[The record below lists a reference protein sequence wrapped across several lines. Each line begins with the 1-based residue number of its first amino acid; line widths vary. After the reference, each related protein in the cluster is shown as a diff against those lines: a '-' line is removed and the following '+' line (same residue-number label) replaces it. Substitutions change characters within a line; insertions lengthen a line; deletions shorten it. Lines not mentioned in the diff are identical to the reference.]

1 MTHYALLTLWLWYNL
16 KSHGENKV
24 KITQEGPNDC
34 QTVLTIEMEPEDM
47 EKYLDRAYKRLVNRM
62 KVPGFRRGKAPRGI
76 LERLIGREALVS
88 EALESLVSGAT
99 SDAILNEKLEI
110 SAQPQVEILE
120 MDPVILKA
128 IVPLEPVVDLGDY
141 SSVRIPY
148 QDVVVTEDEVNKTL
162 EDIRKDIAPWEPV
175 DRKVKAGDLI
185 TADIE
190 AFVGNSKIMDENGA
204 VFIVDPKTSLPF
216 EEFTNHLV
224 GMKSGETNKF
234 STKVST
240 DHPNS
245 DIAGETANFSVNLS
259 EIKEQSLPELDD
271 EFASSVKNGEYKDLA
286 DLIEKT
292 KEQIRNEMDIAN
304 ENEHRE
310 GVINKLA
317 EGAKI
322 ELPELLIEREVENII
337 SRRNEMIEK
346 MKVTKEDY
354 FRFASKTEE
363 QMDGEAKVDAEERL
377 KRSWVL
383 TKLGELE
390 NVEVTDEEIETQ
402 LNLYKEQSK
411 ISKQKIKNR
420 DLERVKLSIK
430 ESVFIGKS
438 VDKII
443 EIAATKSVAAKKK
456 PKTATKK
463 VVSKKKPKNVKSKES

>member
-1 MTHYALLTLWLWYNL
+1 MKISQNEASKLQHVL
-16 KSHGENKV
+16 KIELDEEDISPYIIKGYNKV
-24 KITQEGPNDC
+24 K
-34 QTVLTIEMEPEDM
+34 
-47 EKYLDRAYKRLVNRM
+47 NRV
-62 KVPGFRRGKAPRGI
+62 KIPGFRPGKAPMNVVEQVVGKEGMI
-76 LERLIGREALVS
+76 NEVIDELAFEM
-88 EALESLVSGAT
+88 
-99 SDAILNEKLEI
+99 SD
-110 SAQPQVEILE
+110 
-120 MDPVILKA
+120 KA
-128 IVPLEPVVDLGDY
+128 IEKEGLDISGTPRIDVESIYPFVFTAKVPLHPVVDLGSY
-141 SSVRIPY
+141 
-148 QDVVVTEDEVNKTL
+148 K
-162 EDIRKDIAPWEPV
+162 DIRINKKIVKVLKKEVDEKIGQMRKQVAPWEPV

-190 AFVGNSKIMDENGA
+190 AFVGNSKVMDENGA

-234 STKVST
+234 STKVSM

-346 MKVTKEDY
+346 MKITKEDY
-354 FRFASKTEE
+354 FKFTSKTEE
-363 QMDGEAKVDAEERL
+363 QMDEEAKVDAEERL

-443 EIAATKSVAAKKK
+443 EIAATKSVASKEK

-463 VVSKKKPKNVKSKES
+463 VVSKKKPKNVKSTES

>member
-1 MTHYALLTLWLWYNL
+1 MKISQNEASKLQHVL
-16 KSHGENKV
+16 KIELDEEDISPYIIKGYNKV
-24 KITQEGPNDC
+24 K
-34 QTVLTIEMEPEDM
+34 
-47 EKYLDRAYKRLVNRM
+47 NRV
-62 KVPGFRRGKAPRGI
+62 KIPGFRPGKAPMNVVEQVVGKEGMI
-76 LERLIGREALVS
+76 NEVMDELAFEM
-88 EALESLVSGAT
+88 
-99 SDAILNEKLEI
+99 SD
-110 SAQPQVEILE
+110 
-120 MDPVILKA
+120 KA
-128 IVPLEPVVDLGDY
+128 IEKEGLDISGTPRIDVESIYPFVFTAKVPLHPIVDLGSY
-141 SSVRIPY
+141 
-148 QDVVVTEDEVNKTL
+148 K
-162 EDIRKDIAPWEPV
+162 DIRINKKVVKVLKTEVDEKIGQMRKQVAPWEPV

-363 QMDGEAKVDAEERL
+363 QMDEEAKVDAEERL

-443 EIAATKSVAAKKK
+443 EIAATKIVAAKKK